1 MHIKYTSNLKS
12 KPYLKW
18 LIDDV
23 DPLTINVNLKQYY
36 SRIFILVYHTLRSV
50 QASYQI
56 NIVQL
61 YGSLLSKVKGF
72 GLTWIEMS
80 YLFQFKLFQQ
90 AGFHYS
96 SSSLWSKLS
105 MRSSLTHFNKLQGPL
120 RCASSFHC
128 LGGVVHSRNT
138 TKCILQATSV
148 HSVAYLSD
156 AHSSLRTICC
166 ISGDMRSFKKW
177 CFFQDVR
184 YTNHNMAHSRTG
196 VRNAL

>member
-12 KPYLKW
+12 EPYLKC

-61 YGSLLSKVKGF
+61 YGSLLSKVEGF
-72 GLTWIEMS
+72 SLTWIEMS

-90 AGFHYS
+90 AGFHCS
-96 SSSLWSKLS
+96 SSSL
-105 MRSSLTHFNKLQGPL
+105 
-120 RCASSFHC
+120 
-128 LGGVVHSRNT
+128 
-138 TKCILQATSV
+138 
-148 HSVAYLSD
+148 
-156 AHSSLRTICC
+156 
-166 ISGDMRSFKKW
+166 
-177 CFFQDVR
+177 
-184 YTNHNMAHSRTG
+184 
-196 VRNAL
+196 